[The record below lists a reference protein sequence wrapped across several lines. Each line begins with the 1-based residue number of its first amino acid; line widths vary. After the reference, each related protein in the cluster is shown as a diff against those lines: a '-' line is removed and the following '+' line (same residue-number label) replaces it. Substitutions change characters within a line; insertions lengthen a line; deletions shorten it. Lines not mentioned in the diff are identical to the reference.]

1 MIDIKEKGGE
11 MVKVF
16 QICFGVGAGFTI
28 LSFALGQI
36 FDLLGLD
43 GITDIELDADWFG
56 FGISPLKPVV
66 LAAFATVFGG
76 IGMILTNKGLPFYI
90 TIIVALVCGV
100 SIGALMYRFIIV
112 PLHHAQNT
120 SAVAQQSLIGHMAKV
135 TLAISESQMG
145 KISYIVYGNTYSAP
159 AKPYQGERL
168 QVGDEVI
175 ITDIHQNIFYV
186 KRR

>member
-1 MIDIKEKGGE
+1 MI
-11 MVKVF
+11 KVF
-16 QICFGVGAGFTI
+16 HICFGVGAGFTV

-36 FDLLGLD
+36 FDFLGLD

-66 LAAFATVFGG
+66 LTAFLTVFGG
-76 IGMILTNKGLPFYI
+76 IGTILTNKGFSPYI
-90 TIIVALVCGV
+90 TISIALACGV
-100 SIGALMYRFIIV
+100 FISALLYRFIIV
-112 PLHHAQNT
+112 PLHNAQNT
-120 SAVAQQSLIGHMAKV
+120 SAVAQQALIGHAAKV
-135 TLAISESQMG
+135 TLSISEDQMG
-145 KISYIVYGNTYSAP
+145 RISYIVYGNTYSAP
-159 AKPYQGERL
+159 AKPYQGEHL